1 MHDRPASQKAAAL
14 GDHVDGPLPALLDG
28 HALEER
34 GALFIDARVVH
45 RVVDFDAV
53 AYPRLV
59 VLDAVPRSRVDA
71 PRAGVQHHVIRQD
84 QRYVPVVVEGM
95 DGQQVL
101 QVRAPDREQRFAA
114 L

>member
-1 MHDRPASQKAAAL
+1 MHDRPASQEAAAL

-28 HALEER
+28 HALKEG

-45 RVVDFDAV
+45 RVVDVDAV
-53 AYPRLV
+53 ADPRLV
-59 VLDAVPRSRVDA
+59 VLDAVPRGRVDA